1 MAIGIYKPG
10 HGYWVRVLT
19 AVGAGLLV
27 LATAAWLWGETA
39 AINLPNAA
47 WDVNL
52 SNAQGALTPGQRVT
66 VMADPLDPSAGGD
79 PVEAGTMEVRTY
91 EASEL
96 APTVRLVKPDLSEGF
111 VPSDMT
117 GLRAEGGFSATVAK
131 SGAVFPIPVVQPL
144 YVQGA
149 VAGVALLAGAVL
161 IFLFVGS
168 KPQTCEFLIAT
179 DGEMKKVNWST
190 RREVMGSTWV
200 VIAASFLVAAILYFV
215 DYAFQ
220 TFFHAI
226 NVLQR

>member
-1 MAIGIYKPG
+1 MALGIYKPG

-19 AVGAGLLV
+19 AVVAGLLV

-39 AINLPNAA
+39 AINLPNSA
-47 WDVNL
+47 WDVSL
-52 SNAQGALTPGQRVT
+52 SESEGSLAPGQVVT
-66 VMADPLDPSAGGD
+66 VLADPLDPAVAGGQIE
-79 PVEAGTMEVRTY
+79 VGTMEVATF

-96 APTVRLVKPDLSEGF
+96 SPRVRLVKPELAEGV
-111 VPSDMT
+111 VPSDMK
-117 GLRAEGGFSATVAK
+117 GVRAEGFSASVGE
-131 SGAVFPIPVVQPL
+131 SGAVFPIPVIQPL

-149 VAGVALLAGAVL
+149 VAGLAMLAGAVL
-161 IFLFVGS
+161 VFVFVGS
-168 KPQTCEFLIAT
+168 KPASCEFLIAT

-200 VIAASFLVAAILYFV
+200 VIAASFLVAAILYLV

>member
-1 MAIGIYKPG
+1 MALGIYKPG

-19 AVGAGLLV
+19 AVVAGLLV

-39 AINLPNAA
+39 AINLPNSA
-47 WDVNL
+47 WDVSL
-52 SNAQGALTPGQRVT
+52 SESEGLLTPGQVVT
-66 VMADPLDPSAGGD
+66 VLADPLDPAVVGGLIE
-79 PVEAGTMEVRTY
+79 VGTMEVATF

-96 APTVRLVKPDLSEGF
+96 SPKVRLVKPELSEGV
-111 VPSDMT
+111 VPSDMK
-117 GLRAEGGFSATVAK
+117 GVRAEGFSASVGE
-131 SGAVFPIPVVQPL
+131 SGAVFPIPVIQPL

-149 VAGVALLAGAVL
+149 VAGLAMLAGAVL
-161 IFLFVGS
+161 VFVFVGS
-168 KPQTCEFLIAT
+168 KPASCEFLIAT

-200 VIAASFLVAAILYFV
+200 VIAASFLVAAILYLV